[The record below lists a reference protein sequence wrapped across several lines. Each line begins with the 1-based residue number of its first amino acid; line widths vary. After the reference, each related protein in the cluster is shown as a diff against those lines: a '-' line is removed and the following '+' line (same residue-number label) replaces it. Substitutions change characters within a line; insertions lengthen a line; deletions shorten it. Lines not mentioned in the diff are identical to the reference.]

1 MATPYLPHLLLLHH
15 SAKPAVLEPVI
26 VQTTSGVKLPAM
38 ASVTEAKASALIS
51 WEEPATMT
59 TILFV
64 VVMARLMPT
73 SARQPMQVST
83 LITQAPVI
91 MIGPAKSARI
101 ISAQVAS
108 GAELSVPAMTS
119 VEAKGLALT
128 TWEVP
133 ARLITILCVVAMAK
147 LTVTSARQRMQVSTL
162 LTQVPVPTP
171 TAESAIM
178 VRVIAQVA
186 SGVEL

>member
-1 MATPYLPHLLLLHH
+1 MQ
-15 SAKPAVLEPVI
+15 V
-26 VQTTSGVKLPAM
+26 TSGVKLPTM
-38 ASVTEAKASALIS
+38 ASVTEVKANALIS
-51 WEEPATMT
+51 WEVVATMT

-73 SARQPMQVST
+73 SARQQMQVST
-83 LITQAPVI
+83 LITQAPVL
-91 MIGPAKSARI
+91 GPAKSARI

-119 VEAKGLALT
+119 VEVKGLALT

-147 LTVTSARQRMQVSTL
+147 LTVTSARQQMQVSTL
-162 LTQVPVPTP
+162 ITQVPVPTP

-178 VRVIAQVA
+178 VRVIAQIT

>member
-1 MATPYLPHLLLLHH
+1 MATPSLLYLLLLHH
-15 SAKPAVLEPVI
+15 SAKSAVLEPVI
-26 VQTTSGVKLPAM
+26 VQVTSGVKLTAM
-38 ASVTEAKASALIS
+38 ASVTEAKGNALIS
-51 WEEPATMT
+51 WEVPAIWT

-64 VVMARLMPT
+64 VVMAGLMPT
-73 SARQPMQVST
+73 SARQPMQLST

-108 GAELSVPAMTS
+108 GAELSVPTMTS

-128 TWEVP
+128 TWEMP